1 MLDMDF
7 NTAEKTQGSLIPDG
21 TRAHVFLTIQAG
33 KAGPEGLYSK
43 SQNDLYFLTFEATVM
58 GGEYDKRKLWT
69 RLLIG
74 SVNGELTEG
83 QQKGVDISRRML
95 RSMVEALNQISPVDD
110 SPAAL
115 EKRKLKSL
123 KVLDQVELEVVI
135 GVEKNKDP
143 KYDDKNII
151 KKVINPIKDKGEGS
165 TARSAEPAKATA
177 SRSKWG

>member
-21 TRAHVFLTIQAG
+21 TRASVFLTIQAG

-43 SQNDLYFLTFEATVM
+43 SQNDLFFLSFEATVL
-58 GGEYDKRKLWT
+58 GGPYDKRKVWT
-69 RLLIG
+69 RLLLG
-74 SVNGELTEG
+74 SVSGDLTEG

-95 RSMVEALNQISPVDD
+95 RSMVEALNKISPVDD

-115 EKRKLKSL
+115 EKRKLKTL
-123 KVLDQVELEVVI
+123 KVLDQIELEVVI
-135 GVEKNKDP
+135 GVEKSKDP
-143 KYDDKNII
+143 KYEDRNVI
-151 KKVINPIKDKGEGS
+151 KKVINPIKERGDDVS
-165 TARSAEPAKATA
+165 PSRTAAPAETA